1 MFEELFMTWRYVYN
15 KTLSE
20 KNRIRTIPQV
30 GGGGERIIFPKRKG
44 LRGKNLKILVIIT
57 LEH

>member
-44 LRGKNLKILVIIT
+44 LRGKTSKY
-57 LEH
+57 